1 MRLAFAVLLTGAAG
15 IAQSVTLTLEG
26 LADLLDPV
34 HYRLVDQDDTD
45 G

>member
-1 MRLAFAVLLTGAAG
+1 MKIALAVLLTGAAG
-15 IAQSVTLTLEG
+15 ITQAATLTLEG

-34 HYRLVDQDDTD
+34 HYRLVDQDQDR